1 MRKIFNE
8 IASDIILSNDKSALI
23 LGDIGVYGFR
33 EILSER
39 PKQVYNIGIL
49 EQSMVSVSAGLAS
62 EGIIPI
68 IHTIAPFMV
77 ERALEQI
84 KIDFGYQNLP
94 GNFVSVGASFD
105 YSKLGCT
112 HHCPADINTLS
123 NIPGFDLFVPG
134 HHEEFKSHFIDHWN
148 SGRMNYFRLSEN
160 ENLDSVSL
168 KFGEIKRI
176 KNGVEGIIIV
186 MGPFLAQTLL
196 GLGDLDVEI
205 HYVNTVSSIKQM
217 KIESII
223 S

>member
-77 ERALEQI
+77 ERALEQ
-84 KIDFGYQNLP
+84 Y
-94 GNFVSVGASFD
+94 
-105 YSKLGCT
+105 
-112 HHCPADINTLS
+112 
-123 NIPGFDLFVPG
+123 
-134 HHEEFKSHFIDHWN
+134 
-148 SGRMNYFRLSEN
+148 
-160 ENLDSVSL
+160 
-168 KFGEIKRI
+168 EIVRA
-176 KNGVEGIIIV
+176 
-186 MGPFLAQTLL
+186 LA
-196 GLGDLDVEI
+196 
-205 HYVNTVSSIKQM
+205 K
-217 KIESII
+217 K
-223 S
+223 